1 MRRRRRKQQPQDAMR
16 DLFLRDDIKA
26 EIARLDAQRRE
37 DHGDPIGQMMAE
49 LDRLR
54 QPTPSGPSADSGPQ
68 IEQPEPDRRSR

>member
-1 MRRRRRKQQPQDAMR
+1 MR
-16 DLFLRDDIKA
+16 DLFLQDDIKA

-54 QPTPSGPSADSGPQ
+54 QPESSGPQ
-68 IEQPEPDRRSR
+68 RRQRAAD

>member
-16 DLFLRDDIKA
+16 DLFLQDAIKA

-54 QPTPSGPSADSGPQ
+54 QGTSSGPSPDSGPQ
-68 IEQPEPDRRSR
+68 SDQPEPERR

>member
-1 MRRRRRKQQPQDAMR
+1 MRRRRKQQQQDAMR

-54 QPTPSGPSADSGPQ
+54 QPESSGPSADSGPQ
-68 IEQPEPDRRSR
+68 SEQPEPERRSR

>member
-16 DLFLRDDIKA
+16 DLFLQDDIKA

-49 LDRLR
+49 LEQLR

-68 IEQPEPDRRSR
+68 IKQPEPERR